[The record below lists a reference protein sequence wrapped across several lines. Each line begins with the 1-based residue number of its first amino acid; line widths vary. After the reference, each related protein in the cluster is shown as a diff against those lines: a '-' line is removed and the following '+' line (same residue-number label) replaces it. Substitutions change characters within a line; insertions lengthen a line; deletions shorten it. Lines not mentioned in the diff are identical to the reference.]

1 VESDLYSEKR
11 SKRKTI
17 MKKVIFAIAATAF
30 ATGASAQDAFITQL
44 GDNLNAVNYSEYNQG
59 VVSTQ
64 VIAQQGTGFSAANLS
79 RGRGN
84 VASTYQIDTAFDNST
99 QGVDRDSSTGTME
112 SLIVQTPSS
121 FLGGQNTA
129 VTVQLNDGGSGSQNF
144 AYRAQTIQQG
154 NGNVGVNWAQQRA
167 GGLAGFTYG
176 GIVTPTVDLAV
187 GTTNPTT
194 PDVST
199 GFTYGSSITVN

>member
-1 VESDLYSEKR
+1 
-11 SKRKTI
+11 

-84 VASTYQIDTAFDNST
+84 VASTYQIDTAFDNSSQT
-99 QGVDRDSSTGTME
+99 NTNAGTVRDSSTGTME

-129 VTVQLNDGGSGSQNF
+129 VTVQLNDGGPGSQNF
-144 AYRAQTIQQG
+144 AYRAQTIQW
-154 NGNVGVNWAQQRA
+154 VMTT
-167 GGLAGFTYG
+167 LA
-176 GIVTPTVDLAV
+176 
-187 GTTNPTT
+187 
-194 PDVST
+194 ST
-199 GFTYGSSITVN
+199 GRNSVVAVLLGSLTVAS